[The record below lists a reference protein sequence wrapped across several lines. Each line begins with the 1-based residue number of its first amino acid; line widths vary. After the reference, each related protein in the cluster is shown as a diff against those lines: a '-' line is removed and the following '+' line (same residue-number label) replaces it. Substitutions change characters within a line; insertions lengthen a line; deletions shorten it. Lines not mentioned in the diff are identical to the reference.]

1 MAPRV
6 SLSPRVAS
14 SEAHVTWAALTCVP
28 GAPLPR
34 LGHSA
39 ALSSLTWLRRPASDC
54 DGSRL
59 VPPCRAGQ
67 AGPGHSSGLTST
79 GSWYLNKHRLVVP
92 QPRSL
97 SPTVGHSQT
106 CHPRPQI
113 SSHRDASQCWAV
125 WGFGKA
131 WLPAAFS
138 RGWTLATMQ
147 SQAQSGRAFSRS
159 LTGTYYGRGMATQDT
174 RKCTG
179 PSQDSEQVSAP
190 GILAASSP
198 RKLGS

>member
-1 MAPRV
+1 M
-6 SLSPRVAS
+6 
-14 SEAHVTWAALTCVP
+14 
-28 GAPLPR
+28 
-34 LGHSA
+34 
-39 ALSSLTWLRRPASDC
+39 
-54 DGSRL
+54 
-59 VPPCRAGQ
+59 
-67 AGPGHSSGLTST
+67 
-79 GSWYLNKHRLVVP
+79 
-92 QPRSL
+92 
-97 SPTVGHSQT
+97 VGHSQT

-113 SSHRDASQCWAV
+113 SSHRDASQCRAV

-147 SQAQSGRAFSRS
+147 SQAQSSRAFSRS

-174 RKCTG
+174 RKRTG

-198 RKLGS
+198 GKLGS